1 MTPFSGRIELYHL
14 GRDPGE
20 MVNLA
25 EQETQRVNAMRR
37 KLAGWRRDSFPAGTP
52 DPGNLER
59 LRSLGYTH

>member
-1 MTPFSGRIELYHL
+1 
-14 GRDPGE
+14 
-20 MVNLA
+20 
-25 EQETQRVNAMRR
+25 VNAMRR